1 MDAEGNPI
9 YPIHDLREVPFE
21 ATEDE
26 QTQLLRDFNVCSPE
40 HAELRAEVEQAII
53 DQDEVKLDRL
63 IEAARE
69 QNVDWQDDLCRAE
82 QALYEMTCADTIE
95 SALNDQVMGPK
106 SDDDD
111 SADEEEEKEDH
122 WYELD

>member
-1 MDAEGNPI
+1 M
-9 YPIHDLREVPFE
+9 
-21 ATEDE
+21 
-26 QTQLLRDFNVCSPE
+26 CKPE

-63 IEAARE
+63 IEEARE
-69 QNVDWQDDLCRAE
+69 RSVDWQDDLCRAE

-95 SALNDQVMGPK
+95 NALNDQVMGPK
-106 SDDDD
+106 SDDGG
-111 SADEEEEKEDH
+111 SDEEEEKEDP